1 MEFAALIQS
10 LTYEL
15 LRSSPPRPSAR
26 VGRGSAPLRALPNGT
41 AAALRGGC
49 AANPTGALLDVW
61 RLQTCPVL
69 DNRPRFGIISPLSRA
84 KGLLCFLAMMEH
96 PAGAPYILRTS
107 PTGCSVHGNCPIR
120 GKYGRFRLWGPG
132 APPQPHLF
140 RHFCQKWMF
149 GRFLRKVRH
158 ER

>member
-15 LRSSPPRPSAR
+15 LRSSPPRPLAR
-26 VGRGSAPLRALPNGT
+26 VGRGSAKDIGSCTPLRCAH
-41 AAALRGGC
+41 RQRS

-107 PTGCSVHGNCPIR
+107 PTGCSGHGNCPIR